1 MVGQGSSTQESD
13 DGGRGEDGRRKMK
26 RSLILFAYL
35 LVVWLLLS
43 GHFDSTLIGYGVLS
57 CLGIVALMA
66 HLGILDNEALP
77 THLGFRVLA
86 YLPWL
91 LKEIV
96 LSNLAVAKVILDP
109 KLPIHPR
116 ILRVAGSQ
124 KTDVGRVFYANSITL
139 TPGTITL
146 DVRDGKF
153 LVHAL
158 TSDSAAG
165 LESGEMDRRVS
176 HLEAKAAVREA
187 RDAARAKSSRGG
199 SA

>member
-1 MVGQGSSTQESD
+1 
-13 DGGRGEDGRRKMK
+13 MK
-26 RSLILFAYL
+26 RALILFAVL
-35 LVVWLLLS
+35 FSVWLLFS
-43 GHFDSTLIGYGVLS
+43 GHFETDLITYGVVS
-57 CLGIVALMA
+57 CVAIVALTA
-66 HLGILDNEALP
+66 HLGILDHEALP
-77 THLGFRVLA
+77 VHLGFRILV

-96 LSNLAVAKVILDP
+96 LSNIAVAKVILDP

-124 KTDVGRVFYANSITL
+124 KTQVGQVIYANSITL

-146 DVRDGKF
+146 DVRDGHF

-158 TSDSAAG
+158 TTESAEG
-165 LESGEMDRRVS
+165 LVGGEMNRRVA
-176 HLEAKAAVREA
+176 HLEAKAAVREE
-187 RDAARAKSSRGG
+187 RERAARGG